1 MSLRE
6 EIVKI
11 LGYKEPLI
19 CDGNHPRGKCK
30 LEKVKAILSL
40 FSKAVEEVKPKKRKM
55 PYNSTAEEFE
65 RAISYN
71 EGVSDYHK
79 GLNALLKETI

>member
-11 LGYKEPLI
+11 LGYKEPLL

-40 FSKAVEEVKPKKRKM
+40 FSKAVEE
-55 PYNSTAEEFE
+55 AEPVAESGQYSFE
-65 RAISYN
+65 A
-71 EGVSDYHK
+71 GVSEYSK
-79 GLNALLKETI
+79 NLNALLKETI